1 MKNFSKSILQKKLIY
16 KNCAFIKMYELI
28 TIPVSYKNWVLVI
41 FIIHSIQLDFN
52 AHSNAH
58 SATNTEG
65 CYAFFLPSAF
75 QSIE

>member
-1 MKNFSKSILQKKLIY
+1 
-16 KNCAFIKMYELI
+16 MYELI
-28 TIPVSYKNWVLVI
+28 TVPVSYKNWVLVI